1 MLEDGLR
8 RGLPCTPTSSPRSSM
23 TTAPTVS
30 VRHVRHVLS
39 VGSVVSVA
47 PSVSGMDRGHVPMM
61 PGHHGPGSLRRRGE

>member
-30 VRHVRHVLS
+30 VRHVRHVMS
-39 VGSVVSVA
+39 DGRVVPAA
-47 PSVSGMDRGHVPMM
+47 PSVSGMDRGHVPMV
-61 PGHHGPGSLRRRGE
+61 PGRHGPVSLRRRGE